1 MKQALYLAFSL
12 KKLCLP
18 LGYVSWKLKDFFFF
32 FLSKNKR
39 NQKETQGVFVYI
51 NALSEKVQSFI
62 GLPESVIN
70 CIFLLRLSCTIT
82 SAAPRP
88 SHQVSDSNI
97 SERFQLQGR
106 GVMG

>member
-18 LGYVSWKLKDFFFF
+18 LGYVSWKLKDFF
-32 FLSKNKR
+32 LKSKNKR

-62 GLPESVIN
+62 CLPESVID
-70 CIFLLRLSCTIT
+70 CIFLLRPSCTIT

-88 SHQVSDSNI
+88 SHQVSNSNI
-97 SERFQLQGR
+97 SEKFQLHGK
-106 GVMG
+106 GVTE